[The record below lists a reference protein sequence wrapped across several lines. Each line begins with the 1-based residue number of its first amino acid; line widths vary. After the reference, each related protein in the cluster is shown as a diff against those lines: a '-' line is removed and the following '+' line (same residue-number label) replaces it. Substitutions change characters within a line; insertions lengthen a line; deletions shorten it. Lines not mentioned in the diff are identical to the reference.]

1 MYILLN
7 CDNRLTI
14 KWFFLCFLIS
24 TYPDEDT
31 GASILEDDDT
41 DYNAS
46 LDSGS
51 DEINNFDEETNSEE
65 DQVN

>member
-1 MYILLN
+1 MIFFIL
-7 CDNRLTI
+7 
-14 KWFFLCFLIS
+14 LIS

-31 GASILEDDDT
+31 AASILEHDDT
-41 DYNAS
+41 DYTAS
-46 LDSGS
+46 IDSGS